1 MKTHVHPT
9 GRAFV
14 IGANHQTSGLSVRDR
29 LFVVD
34 ANVPEFLN
42 ELRQTGL
49 RNGLLLA
56 TCDRV
61 EVLGIHSEPE
71 ILFSSIIKTFATHAE
86 IPEAELCEI
95 LYVREGPAAVRHL
108 FSVTASLESLV
119 IGEPQ
124 VFGQVKAAHRM
135 AKDAD
140 MVHGAFEG
148 LLQSAYGAA
157 KRVRTETAIGERP
170 VSIASAA
177 CGVAR
182 SLHGGL
188 ERLSVAVIGGG
199 EMGELMARQFKDN
212 GVKALTVSHP
222 NPARITQLA
231 NRLECH
237 ITPYE
242 KLVGALAEADIV
254 ICAMGSRRY
263 SLSVDMVRGAL
274 KARRNRPQLIIDTAI
289 PGDVEPAVNRI
300 DDAFLYELSDLERV
314 ALEGLTSREAE
325 REAAKVLIEEAVAD
339 YLKDHVSRDAVPV
352 LKQLRRHF
360 EATQQTVL
368 DDHSN
373 DAARATEL
381 LVSKLLHRPSEVLR
395 EMAVNGKTEIKD
407 AERLLRAL
415 FNLENTN
422 KENKK

>member
-14 IGANHQTSGLSVRDR
+14 IGANHRTSGLSVRDR

-42 ELRQTGL
+42 ELRQSGL
-49 RNGLLLA
+49 RDGLLLA

-86 IPEAELCEI
+86 MPEAELCEI

-157 KRVRTETAIGERP
+157 KRVRTETEIGERP

-325 REAAKVLIEEAVAD
+325 SEAAKVLIEEAVAD

>member
-14 IGANHQTSGLSVRDR
+14 IGANHRTSGLSVRDR

-42 ELRQTGL
+42 ELRQSGL
-49 RNGLLLA
+49 RDGLLLA

>member
-14 IGANHQTSGLSVRDR
+14 IGANHRTSGLSVRDR

-49 RNGLLLA
+49 RDGLLLA

-86 IPEAELCEI
+86 MPEAELCEI

>member
-14 IGANHQTSGLSVRDR
+14 IGANHRTSGLSVRDR

-86 IPEAELCEI
+86 MPEAELCEI

-325 REAAKVLIEEAVAD
+325 SEAAKVLIEEAVAD

-368 DDHSN
+368 DDHSD

-422 KENKK
+422 KENKE

>member
-86 IPEAELCEI
+86 MPEAELCEI

-422 KENKK
+422 KENKE

>member
-14 IGANHQTSGLSVRDR
+14 IGANHRTSGLSVRDR

-34 ANVPEFLN
+34 SNVPEFLN
-42 ELRQTGL
+42 ELRQSGL
-49 RNGLLLA
+49 RDGLLLA

-86 IPEAELCEI
+86 MPEAELCEI

-325 REAAKVLIEEAVAD
+325 SEAAKVLIEEAVAD

>member
-14 IGANHQTSGLSVRDR
+14 IGANHRTSGLSVRDR

-42 ELRQTGL
+42 ELRQSGL
-49 RNGLLLA
+49 RDGLLLA

-86 IPEAELCEI
+86 MPEAELCEI

-325 REAAKVLIEEAVAD
+325 SEAAKVLIEEAVAD

-360 EATQQTVL
+360 EATQQNVL

>member
-1 MKTHVHPT
+1 MNTHVHPI

-14 IGANHQTSGLSVRDR
+14 IGANHRTSGLSVRDR

-49 RNGLLLA
+49 RDGLLLA

-71 ILFSSIIKTFATHAE
+71 ILFSSIRKIFATHAE
-86 IPEAELCEI
+86 MPEEELCEI

-108 FSVTASLESLV
+108 FSVTASLKSLV

-177 CGVAR
+177 CVVAR

-188 ERLSVAVIGGG
+188 ESLNVVVIGGG

-212 GVKALTVSHP
+212 RVKALTVSHP

-242 KLVGALAEADIV
+242 KLVDALAEADII
-254 ICAMGSRRY
+254 ICAMGTRQH
-263 SLSVDMVRGAL
+263 SLSVDMVRVAL
-274 KARRNRPQLIIDTAI
+274 KARRNKPQLIIDTAI

-300 DDAFLYELSDLERV
+300 DDAFLYDLTDLERV

-325 REAAKVLIEEAVAD
+325 GEAAKMLIEEAVTD
-339 YLKDHVSRDAVPV
+339 YLKDHASRDAVPV
-352 LKQLRRHF
+352 LIQLRRHF

-381 LVSKLLHRPSEVLR
+381 LVSKLLHCPSDVLR
-395 EMAVNGKTEIKD
+395 EMAVKGKTEIKD

>member
-42 ELRQTGL
+42 ELRQSGL
-49 RNGLLLA
+49 RDGLLLA

-325 REAAKVLIEEAVAD
+325 SEAAKVLIEEAVAD

>member
-14 IGANHQTSGLSVRDR
+14 IGANHRTSGLSVRDR

-34 ANVPEFLN
+34 SNVPEFLN
-42 ELRQTGL
+42 ELRQSGL
-49 RNGLLLA
+49 RDGLLLA

-86 IPEAELCEI
+86 MPEAELCEI

>member
-14 IGANHQTSGLSVRDR
+14 IGANHRTSGLSVRDR

-42 ELRQTGL
+42 ELHQSGL
-49 RNGLLLA
+49 RDGLLLA

-86 IPEAELCEI
+86 MPEAELCEI

-325 REAAKVLIEEAVAD
+325 SEAAKVLIEEAVAD

>member
-14 IGANHQTSGLSVRDR
+14 IGANHRTSGLSVRDR

-86 IPEAELCEI
+86 MPEAELCEI

>member
-14 IGANHQTSGLSVRDR
+14 IGANHRTSGLSVRDR

-42 ELRQTGL
+42 ELRQSGL
-49 RNGLLLA
+49 RDGLLLA

-86 IPEAELCEI
+86 MPEAELCEI

-314 ALEGLTSREAE
+314 ASEGLTSREAE

>member
-14 IGANHQTSGLSVRDR
+14 IGANHRTSGLSVRDR

-49 RNGLLLA
+49 RDGLLLA

-314 ALEGLTSREAE
+314 ALEGLTSRETE

>member
-14 IGANHQTSGLSVRDR
+14 IGANHRTSGLSVRDR
-29 LFVVD
+29 LFVDD

-49 RNGLLLA
+49 RDGLLLA

-86 IPEAELCEI
+86 MPEAELCEI

-199 EMGELMARQFKDN
+199 EMGELMAQQFKDN

-368 DDHSN
+368 DDHSD
-373 DAARATEL
+373 DAVRATEL

-415 FNLENTN
+415 FSLENTN

>member
-14 IGANHQTSGLSVRDR
+14 IGANHRTSGLSVRDR

-86 IPEAELCEI
+86 MPEAELCEI

-325 REAAKVLIEEAVAD
+325 SEAAKVLIEEAVAD

>member
-14 IGANHQTSGLSVRDR
+14 IGANHRTSGLSVRDR

-42 ELRQTGL
+42 ELRQTGK
-49 RNGLLLA
+49 RNGMLLA

-325 REAAKVLIEEAVAD
+325 SEAAKVLIEEAVAD

-422 KENKK
+422 KENKE

>member
-1 MKTHVHPT
+1 MKTYVHPT

-42 ELRQTGL
+42 ELRQSGL
-49 RNGLLLA
+49 RDGLLLA

>member
-14 IGANHQTSGLSVRDR
+14 IGANHRTSGLSVRDR

-42 ELRQTGL
+42 ELRQSGL
-49 RNGLLLA
+49 RDGLLLA

-71 ILFSSIIKTFATHAE
+71 ILFTSIIKTFATHAE
-86 IPEAELCEI
+86 MSEAELCEI

-222 NPARITQLA
+222 NPARVTQLA

-325 REAAKVLIEEAVAD
+325 SEAAKVLIEEAVAD

-352 LKQLRRHF
+352 LKQLRIHF
-360 EATQQTVL
+360 EATQKTVL

>member
-34 ANVPEFLN
+34 SNVPEFLN

-49 RNGLLLA
+49 RDGLLLA

-86 IPEAELCEI
+86 MPEAELCEI

-325 REAAKVLIEEAVAD
+325 SEAAKVLIEEAVAD

-360 EATQQTVL
+360 EATQQNVL

>member
-42 ELRQTGL
+42 ELRQSGL
-49 RNGLLLA
+49 RDGLLLA

-86 IPEAELCEI
+86 MPEAELCEI

-325 REAAKVLIEEAVAD
+325 SEAAKVLIEEAVAD

>member
-14 IGANHQTSGLSVRDR
+14 IGANHRTSGLSVRDR

-42 ELRQTGL
+42 ELRQSGL
-49 RNGLLLA
+49 RDGLLLA

-86 IPEAELCEI
+86 MPEAELCEI

>member
-42 ELRQTGL
+42 ELRQSGL
-49 RNGLLLA
+49 RDGLLLA

-86 IPEAELCEI
+86 MPEAELCEI

-314 ALEGLTSREAE
+314 ASEGLTSREAE

>member
-14 IGANHQTSGLSVRDR
+14 IGANHRTSGLSVRDR

-86 IPEAELCEI
+86 MPEAELCEI

-325 REAAKVLIEEAVAD
+325 SEAAKVLIEEAVAD

-422 KENKK
+422 KENKE